1 VSPRWHGGIIFVIIP
16 VSTRWHGGIIIVIIP
31 VSTRWHGGI
40 IIVIIP
46 VSTRWHGDEWFRR
59 RLEESRHGDECFRRR
74 ILIIIITIIIGF
86 FLCDSPAVR
95 GAPCG
100 GGGTRLVG
108 MVAGLMRLVFA
119 MPTKAISQR
128 SFMWYFKSDYTRLN
142 NYMHLLWVAAQAN
155 MW

>member
-1 VSPRWHGGIIFVIIP
+1 MFQQC
-16 VSTRWHGGIIIVIIP
+16 
-31 VSTRWHGGI
+31 
-40 IIVIIP
+40 
-46 VSTRWHGDEWFRR
+46 FRR
-59 RLEESRHGDECFRRR
+59 RLEESRHGGEYFRRRLEEKR

-155 MW
+155 VW

>member
-1 VSPRWHGGIIFVIIP
+1 MAASGSGGDLRRRGSSSSSSLSSFDFFFVILL
-16 VSTRWHGGIIIVIIP
+16 RFDL
-31 VSTRWHGGI
+31 R
-40 IIVIIP
+40 
-46 VSTRWHGDEWFRR
+46 
-59 RLEESRHGDECFRRR
+59 
-74 ILIIIITIIIGF
+74 
-86 FLCDSPAVR
+86 R
-95 GAPCG
+95 GATPCG

-155 MW
+155 VW